1 MLKIFKHKDQWEGPH
16 HHVFSYLLI
25 CQCQMQHRGEIIE
38 NVVRRSGISISV
50 LAEKIGISRNTLYNR
65 FKEKNLSYDFIL
77 TLGKVLHYN
86 FAVHFPEM
94 NSDRTLPDDARI
106 ELFQLEQK
114 YENLLEKY
122 NWLLKFLLKKSQ
134 AIDQHAL
141 RKKIKEF
148 INAP

>member
-1 MLKIFKHKDQWEGPH
+1 
-16 HHVFSYLLI
+16 
-25 CQCQMQHRGEIIE
+25 MQHRGEIIE

-94 NSDRTLPDDARI
+94 KSDRTLPDDART

-134 AIDQHAL
+134 DTDQHAL
-141 RKKIKEF
+141 RKQIKEF

>member
-1 MLKIFKHKDQWEGPH
+1 
-16 HHVFSYLLI
+16 
-25 CQCQMQHRGEIIE
+25 MQHRGEIIE

-65 FKEKNLSYDFIL
+65 FKEQNLSYDFIL

-94 NSDRTLPDDARI
+94 KSDRTLPDDACA

-114 YENLLEKY
+114 YESLLEKY

-134 AIDQHAL
+134 DTDQHAL

>member
-1 MLKIFKHKDQWEGPH
+1 
-16 HHVFSYLLI
+16 
-25 CQCQMQHRGEIIE
+25 MQHRGEIIE

-94 NSDRTLPDDARI
+94 KSDRTLPDNARA

-134 AIDQHAL
+134 DTDQHAL
-141 RKKIKEF
+141 RKQIKEF
-148 INAP
+148 INTP